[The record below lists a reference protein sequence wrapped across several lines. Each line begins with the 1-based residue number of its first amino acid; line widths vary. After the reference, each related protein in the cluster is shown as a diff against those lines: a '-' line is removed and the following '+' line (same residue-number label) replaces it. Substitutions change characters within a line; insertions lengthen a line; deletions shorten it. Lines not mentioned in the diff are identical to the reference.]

1 MSQTADSVYE
11 ELIITNYDPRKWKRD
26 GQQFTLFPFG
36 EADGDERNYKLIH
49 EPDAA

>member
-1 MSQTADSVYE
+1 MFQTADSEYE

>member
-36 EADGDERNYKLIH
+36 EAEGEERDYTGVH
-49 EPDAA
+49 

>member
-11 ELIITNYDPRKWKRD
+11 ELIITNYDPRKWLRD

-36 EADGDERNYKLIH
+36 EAEWAGRDYKLIH